1 MVGHSST
8 LCHLH
13 PQEGQHLTAKIP
25 WAFLSILPSGAEA
38 QGDENRDTIYLLAP
52 LPPASS
58 ESLCTAHTKKPLRK
72 SIGGKKNIF
81 LPSNCI
87 EIAAFQS
94 QAHSLEGPRGD
105 F

>member
-8 LCHLH
+8 HCHLH

-38 QGDENRDTIYLLAP
+38 EGDENRDTIYLLAP

-58 ESLCTAHTKKPLRK
+58 ELVHCTYQKA
-72 SIGGKKNIF
+72 
-81 LPSNCI
+81 I
-87 EIAAFQS
+87 EEEHRRQKEHIPPKQL
-94 QAHSLEGPRGD
+94 H
-105 F
+105 